1 MIEKNGPGPAGRIG
15 IPYNFGADRI
25 GCGLDRG
32 VWRGEL
38 GAEPQSQEKSGWAA
52 SFEMRVMKMER
63 ESFLIFILFI
73 F

>member
-1 MIEKNGPGPAGRIG
+1 MEPDLNFSMIEKNGPGPAGRIG

-38 GAEPQSQEKSGWAA
+38 GAEPQSQEKKWMGC
-52 SFEMRVMKMER
+52 FV
-63 ESFLIFILFI
+63 
-73 F
+73 